1 MKSLIVRSASFL
13 FRPLHALHDHLLRL
27 RRVGPLLCYCGS
39 MPASLIEAVHFTS
52 SDLTKASKSWGPL
65 Q

>member
-1 MKSLIVRSASFL
+1 MNRHFDLLS
-13 FRPLHALHDHLLRL
+13 RPFTP
-27 RRVGPLLCYCGS
+27 VSNGWSPWPCYCGS